1 MLIFCL
7 TKRLPTGGNCISNTL
22 RTGLIARYI
31 TQVTREKIFFNRKRE
46 LVKFK
51 NAFSAD
57 PELHVILGPP
67 STGKTALIH
76 EVTSKGDFNPL
87 FINCR
92 EGQFDSPKRIY
103 DSISSQFAP
112 FFKKYTDIFNEKGEI
127 SY

>member
-1 MLIFCL
+1 MLIFSL
-7 TKRLPTGGNCISNTL
+7 TKRLPTGSNCISNTL
-22 RTGLIARYI
+22 RTCRFARYI
-31 TQVTREKIFFNRKRE
+31 TKKTFFNRKQE

-51 NAFSAD
+51 DAFSAD

-103 DSISSQFAP
+103 DSI
-112 FFKKYTDIFNEKGEI
+112 
-127 SY
+127 